1 MIYKSVLIKIIA
13 LLCRHIENFGRLH
26 LSGSICGYELCVL
39 TEMAHAVGTDL
50 LRQGNRNDLFFCRDK
65 PSRLVNYLENGFYSL
80 FNHRKPGLVNHLV
93 ENSVH
98 LMELVVTCL
107 YHLKHV
113 LEISVITK
121 CLFHTSRILLVQ
133 IRDCKIILGI
143 LRLLVI
149 PFIRARHSVSTKII
163 PCVRAWHSVS
173 TEIIPRVR
181 AWHSVITSIVPCIRA
196 WYSVIPGT
204 VPRVRARHSVRNKL
218 FSCII
223 INIWSICHTFSP
235 A

>member
-26 LSGSICGYELCVL
+26 LSGSICCYELCVL

-65 PSRLVNYLENGFYSL
+65 PSRLINYLENGFYSL

-98 LMELVVTCL
+98 LLELVVTCL

-133 IRDCKIILGI
+133 IRDRQIILGI

-149 PFIRARHSVSTKII
+149 PPVTGTI

-173 TEIIPRVR
+173 TEIIPRVWAR
-181 AWHSVITSIVPCIRA
+181 HSVITGTVPRIRA
-196 WYSVIPGT
+196 RHSVITGI

>member
-65 PSRLVNYLENGFYSL
+65 PSRLINYLENRFYSL

-113 LEISVITK
+113 LEISVIAK

-133 IRDCKIILGI
+133 IRDRQIILGI

-149 PFIRARHSVSTKII
+149 PSITGTVPFIRARHSVSTEIIPRVRARHSVPTKII

-173 TEIIPRVR
+173 TEII
-181 AWHSVITSIVPCIRA
+181 
-196 WYSVIPGT
+196 
-204 VPRVRARHSVRNKL
+204 PRVRARHSVRNKL